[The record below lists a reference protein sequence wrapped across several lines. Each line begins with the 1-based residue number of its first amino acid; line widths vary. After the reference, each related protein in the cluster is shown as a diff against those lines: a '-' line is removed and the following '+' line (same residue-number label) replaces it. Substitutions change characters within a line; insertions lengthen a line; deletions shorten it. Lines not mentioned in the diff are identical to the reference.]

1 MIDEQQNSDNPD
13 RMTPTIAVLGYGA
26 AGIIVFL
33 LFWLA
38 APVTT

>member
-1 MIDEQQNSDNPD
+1 MIDDQNGENPD

-26 AGIIVFL
+26 AIILIIL
-33 LFWLA
+33 LFTLA